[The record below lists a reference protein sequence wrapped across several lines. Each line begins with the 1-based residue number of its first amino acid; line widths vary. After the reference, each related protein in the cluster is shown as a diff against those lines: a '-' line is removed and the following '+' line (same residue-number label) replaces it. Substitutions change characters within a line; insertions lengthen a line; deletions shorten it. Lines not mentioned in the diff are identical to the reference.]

1 MSFFW
6 YIIRGSN
13 DNGEGRKHLKTG
25 GLTAL
30 PELTYPGNYPNSMSL
45 FIVSPFSFPF
55 VLKKEVDCYIYLGYY
70 KEKISIIIFFRILK
84 LGITNLFVT

>member
-1 MSFFW
+1 MLENRRF
-6 YIIRGSN
+6 
-13 DNGEGRKHLKTG
+13 D
-25 GLTAL
+25 AL
-30 PELTYPGNYPNSMSL
+30 PALTYPGNYPHSMSL

>member
-1 MSFFW
+1 MLHHQGLE
-6 YIIRGSN
+6 R
-13 DNGEGRKHLKTG
+13 NGEGQKTLRNG
-25 GLTAL
+25 GLSAL
-30 PELTYPGNYPNSMSL
+30 PALTCPGNYPNSMSL

>member
-1 MSFFW
+1 MLENRRF
-6 YIIRGSN
+6 
-13 DNGEGRKHLKTG
+13 D
-25 GLTAL
+25 AL
-30 PELTYPGNYPNSMSL
+30 PALTYPGNNPNSMSL

-55 VLKKEVDCYIYLGYY
+55 VLKKEVDCYIHSGHY